1 AGRARRPGA
10 RPGDGAAA
18 HPARLRRG
26 EVLARAA
33 ARRGPQEADQP
44 QTDGLERA
52 VPRHRGQGGH
62 LGHRRDHPPGPPA
75 LPVARRAAPPGRLPG
90 RLRAHRQ
97 LLPPVGTD
105 RPRGAAGDD
114 GADRRDGPRPGARAA
129 TRRGEDLMCGVVA
142 GLGKLDLAPAVA
154 ALTHRGPDAAGTVE
168 VGGVRLGHTRLAVR
182 DLNSRSDQPF
192 RDGPV
197 TIAYNGEIYNADELR
212 QAVQE
217 RDPGRSWATTGDTE
231 VLAAALAVLG
241 PERALPLINGMFAVA
256 WADDR
261 RPGVLDVARDRHGE
275 IPLHLHLA
283 QPVMAASE
291 LKAFAAAGRP
301 MAAHLIAD
309 VPAGQWG
316 MIHGRRAEWRRF
328 HTQRCT
334 PAGYTLP
341 QASEELKTTLAR
353 AVQRWLAA
361 AVPVCARLSGGVD
374 SATITYELA
383 QHVPD
388 LVAYNARMDPK
399 SRDLRCARETAE
411 YLGIRLV
418 EVDIPPPTA
427 DDLARVVSVIEMPHK
442 AQVEIG
448 WACLQL
454 AERIRSDG
462 FKVTYSGEGSDELWA
477 SYGFAYHA
485 LQKTDWHIYRR
496 DLMAAQARKNF
507 PRVNKTFMA
516 HSVEARLPFCDPDVV
531 DLALSLPQHAVADG
545 KARPKAVLQR
555 AYDGLLPASVVK
567 RPKVAFQDGLGL
579 KTAIMS
585 VLPNP
590 IRFYKAEYQ
599 RLVRSRA

>member
-1 AGRARRPGA
+1 
-10 RPGDGAAA
+10 
-18 HPARLRRG
+18 
-26 EVLARAA
+26 
-33 ARRGPQEADQP
+33 
-44 QTDGLERA
+44 
-52 VPRHRGQGGH
+52 
-62 LGHRRDHPPGPPA
+62 
-75 LPVARRAAPPGRLPG
+75 
-90 RLRAHRQ
+90 
-97 LLPPVGTD
+97 
-105 RPRGAAGDD
+105 
-114 GADRRDGPRPGARAA
+114 
-129 TRRGEDLMCGVVA
+129 MCGVVA
-142 GLGKLDLAPAVA
+142 GLGRLDLAPAVA
-154 ALTHRGPDAAGTVE
+154 ALTHRGPDASSLVE
-168 VGGVRLGHTRLAVR
+168 VDGVHLGHTRLAVQ
-182 DLNSRSDQPF
+182 DLDSRSDQPY

-197 TIAYNGEIYNADELR
+197 TVAYNGEIYNAAELR
-212 QAVQE
+212 QAVEE
-217 RDPGRSWATTGDTE
+217 RVPGRGWATTGDTE
-231 VLAAALAVLG
+231 ALAAALAVLG
-241 PERALPLINGMFAVA
+241 PERALPMVNGMFAVA

-261 RPGVLDVARDRHGE
+261 RPGVLHVARDRHGE

-291 LKAFAAAGRP
+291 LRAFAAAGRP

-316 MIHGRRAEWRRF
+316 TFHGRRAQWSRF

-334 PAGYTLP
+334 PAGYTLEL
-341 QASEELKTTLAR
+341 ASATLKDTLAR
-353 AVQRWLAA
+353 AVQRRLIAD
-361 AVPVCARLSGGVD
+361 VPVCALLSGGID
-374 SATITYELA
+374 SAAITYELA

-388 LVAYNARMDPK
+388 LVAYTARMDPK

-411 YLGIRLV
+411 QLGIRLI
-418 EVDIPPPTA
+418 EVDIPAPTA

-477 SYGFAYHA
+477 SYGFAFHA
-485 LQKTDWHIYRR
+485 LQKTDWHIYRC

-516 HSVEARLPFCDPDVV
+516 HSVEGRLPFCDPDVV

-545 KARPKAVLQR
+545 KAHPKAVLQR
-555 AYDGLLPASVVK
+555 AYAGLLPDAVVR

-579 KTAIMS
+579 KTAIMD

-590 IRFYKAEYQ
+590 ARFYRAEYQ
-599 RLVRSRA
+599 RLVRNSA

>member
-1 AGRARRPGA
+1 
-10 RPGDGAAA
+10 
-18 HPARLRRG
+18 
-26 EVLARAA
+26 
-33 ARRGPQEADQP
+33 
-44 QTDGLERA
+44 
-52 VPRHRGQGGH
+52 
-62 LGHRRDHPPGPPA
+62 
-75 LPVARRAAPPGRLPG
+75 
-90 RLRAHRQ
+90 
-97 LLPPVGTD
+97 
-105 RPRGAAGDD
+105 
-114 GADRRDGPRPGARAA
+114 
-129 TRRGEDLMCGVVA
+129 MCGVVA
-142 GLGKLDLAPAVA
+142 GLGKLDLTPAVA
-154 ALTHRGPDAAGTVE
+154 ALTHRGPDASSLVE
-168 VGGVRLGHTRLAVR
+168 VDGVHLGHTRLAVQ
-182 DLNSRSDQPF
+182 DLDPRSNQPY

-212 QAVQE
+212 RAVEE
-217 RDPGRSWATTGDTE
+217 RDPGRAWATTGDTE

-256 WADDR
+256 WADGR
-261 RPGVLDVARDRHGE
+261 RPGVLHVARDRHGE

-283 QPVMAASE
+283 PPVMAASE

-309 VPAGQWG
+309 VPAGRWG
-316 MIHGRRAEWRRF
+316 AIHGRRAQWHRW

-334 PAGYTLP
+334 PAGYTLET
-341 QASEELKTTLAR
+341 AAAELKDTLAR
-353 AVQRWLAA
+353 AVQRRLVAD
-361 AVPVCARLSGGVD
+361 VPVCALLSGGVD
-374 SATITYELA
+374 SAAITYELA

-388 LVAYNARMDPK
+388 LVAYTARMDPR

-411 YLGIRLV
+411 QLGIRLV
-418 EVDIPPPTA
+418 EVDIPVPTA

-454 AERIRSDG
+454 AQRIRADG
-462 FKVTYSGEGSDELWA
+462 VKVTYSGEGSDELWA

-516 HSVEARLPFCDPDVV
+516 YGVEGRLPFCDPDVV

-545 KARPKAVLQR
+545 KAHPKAVLQR
-555 AYDGLLPASVVK
+555 AYNGLLPASVVR

-579 KTAIMS
+579 KTAITS

-590 IRFYKAEYQ
+590 ARFYRAEYQ
-599 RLVRSRA
+599 RLVRSTA